1 MKVYENKEEALK
13 AIGTMRKAMWQILTR
28 LPSDGYNGDWQQ
40 AEDIEFASQLSRVVH
55 SSRTR
60 QHAVT
65 ISDEA
70 YERLS
75 TLTIGQLS
83 SVTNRKTRDLDEGP
97 AVKPRKVISDEDRK
111 ALAEALGV
119 ILEGE

>member
-1 MKVYENKEEALK
+1 MADPDEA
-13 AIGTMRKAMWQILTR
+13 AQRWVQRR
-28 LPSDGYNGDWQQ
+28 LAAG
-40 AEDIEFASQLSRVVH
+40 
-55 SSRTR
+55 
-60 QHAVT
+60 
-65 ISDEA
+65 DEA